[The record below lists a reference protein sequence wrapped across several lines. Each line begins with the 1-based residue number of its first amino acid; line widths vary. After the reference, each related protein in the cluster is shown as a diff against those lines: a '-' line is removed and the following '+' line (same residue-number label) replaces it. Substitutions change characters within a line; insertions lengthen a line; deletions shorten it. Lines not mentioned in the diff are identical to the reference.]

1 MTEFDE
7 DRLMWVTSPAIADVP
22 TGLNATAE
30 DNANAINDILAAIR
44 EAGIVAED

>member
-22 TGLNATAE
+22 TGLNASAE
-30 DNANAINDILAAIR
+30 NNADAINDILAAIR
-44 EAGIVAED
+44 EAGIIAED